1 MMGSTKTLV
10 PLAARLWQKSEMMRV
25 SSSVTMKPVEMASN
39 SKPSSSQ
46 MARLWRTYSV
56 VSWM

>member
-10 PLAARLWQKSEMMRV
+10 PRSERRRQKSEIMRV

-39 SKPSSSQ
+39 SNPSSSQ
-46 MARLWRTYSV
+46 MDKVWRTYSV

>member
-39 SKPSSSQ
+39 SKPNSSQ

-56 VSWM
+56 VS

>member
-10 PLAARLWQKSEMMRV
+10 PRSERRRQKSEMMRV

-39 SKPSSSQ
+39 SNPSSSQ
-46 MARLWRTYSV
+46 MAKVWRTYSV